1 MMEDEDEHAGTKL
14 GRKKTQLVFHHIY
27 ICPFNQKEIENLR
40 SSSHMPHDLFIRWK
54 KDVQERSLAHW

>member
-27 ICPFNQKEIENLR
+27 IYVHSTRRK
-40 SSSHMPHDLFIRWK
+40 
-54 KDVQERSLAHW
+54 